1 MQIPA
6 SSARAA
12 PPVHATILNIIPVS
26 ISYLFSC
33 LKQIIIA
40 MFPPLPSS
48 SLRCALLDAID
59 TVSSPTYFTGLGFTS
74 SESPMEAAL
83 SRSPVAAALDA
94 VDKVIYEDSV
104 NGIIADFEAAALV
117 HFSNVTASSIV

>member
-1 MQIPA
+1 
-6 SSARAA
+6 
-12 PPVHATILNIIPVS
+12 
-26 ISYLFSC
+26 
-33 LKQIIIA
+33 